1 MAEDWVIVKVVGS
14 EEEANV
20 VMGFLEN
27 CGIDSEVES
36 LYASEFPADV
46 GGLSEVRVRV
56 PADRAQEAT
65 ALLNEREN
73 VATGQDGAMA
83 GAPLDEPS
91 GTGDL
96 GGTGGIGGTGGT
108 GGMGGGGTL

>member
-1 MAEDWVIVKVVGS
+1 MAEDWMIVKVVGS
-14 EEEANV
+14 EEEASV

-36 LYASEFPADV
+36 LYSSEFPADV
-46 GGLSEVRVRV
+46 GALSEVRVRV

-73 VATGQDGAMA
+73 VVTGEDGVMA
-83 GAPLDEPS
+83 GAPLDPS
-91 GTGDL
+91 TGSFGG
-96 GGTGGIGGTGGT
+96 GGTGGDGSV
-108 GGMGGGGTL
+108 

>member
-14 EEEANV
+14 EEEASV

-36 LYASEFPADV
+36 LHSSEFPADV
-46 GGLSEVRVRV
+46 GALSETRVRV
-56 PADRAQEAT
+56 PADRAQEAA

-73 VATGQDGAMA
+73 VATGEDGIMA
-83 GAPLDEPS
+83 GAPLTDPS
-91 GTGDL
+91 TGSFGG
-96 GGTGGIGGTGGT
+96 GGTGGNGSA
-108 GGMGGGGTL
+108 

>member
-14 EEEANV
+14 EEEASV

-83 GAPLDEPS
+83 GAPLDEPA
-91 GTGDL
+91 GNL
-96 GGTGGIGGTGGT
+96 GGTGGT
-108 GGMGGGGTL
+108 GTGGGGSV

>member
-65 ALLNEREN
+65 ALLNERED
-73 VATGQDGAMA
+73 VATGEDGAMA
-83 GAPLDEPS
+83 GAPLDEP
-91 GTGDL
+91 GTGAGGA
-96 GGTGGIGGTGGT
+96 GGTGGGSPV
-108 GGMGGGGTL
+108 